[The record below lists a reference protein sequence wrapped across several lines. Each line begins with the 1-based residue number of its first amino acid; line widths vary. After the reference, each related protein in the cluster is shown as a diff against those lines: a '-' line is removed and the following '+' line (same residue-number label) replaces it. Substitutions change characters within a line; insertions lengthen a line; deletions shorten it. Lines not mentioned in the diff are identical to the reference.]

1 MRSAIAVT
9 TVIVILNVNLKK
21 KVYDGINRKNVGPLI
36 FRTTQGTISNFIN
49 YSVTRYIPSSIVS
62 VINQIGP
69 IACMVLA
76 AFILKEVVLCFDI
89 CIMGV
94 NLTAILIT
102 IYGTYI
108 NPYKEDDDTAL

>member
-1 MRSAIAVT
+1 MRSAIAVC
-9 TVIVILNVNLKK
+9 TVLIVLNVNLKK
-21 KVYDGINRKNVGPLI
+21 KVYDGITRKNVGPLI

-76 AFILKEVVLCFDI
+76 AFILKETVLCFDI
-89 CIMGV
+89 VIMGV
-94 NLTAILIT
+94 NFGAILVT
-102 IYGTYI
+102 ILGTSK
-108 NPYKEDDDTAL
+108 NPTNDDDTAL